1 MAKLTEIEQLQKKKK
16 RKQMGKNI
24 LVVLIAAAVV
34 CAALY
39 LRNSSDFQE
48 FLGTTILGGTGYQEG
63 EGFPV
68 EFTGNTLEIGFNNRY
83 LLDALHNVE
92 TDEIRVQLGGPLNPM
107 KILPKEGEAFLF
119 LVLPVR
125 LSSLN

>member
-24 LVVLIAAAVV
+24 LVLLIAAAVV

-48 FLGTTILGGTGYQEG
+48 FLPKICSGYS
-63 EGFPV
+63 
-68 EFTGNTLEIGFNNRY
+68 TLFRPTF
-83 LLDALHNVE
+83 V
-92 TDEIRVQLGGPLNPM
+92 V
-107 KILPKEGEAFLF
+107 FL
-119 LVLPVR
+119 R
-125 LSSLN
+125 M